1 MIRVYL
7 DTEALTLE
15 MNGHADYADAGQD
28 IVCAAAS
35 MLAYT
40 LLERARELHAEV
52 HASIDGGRLSLR
64 CGAVMAN
71 HPLLWAAF
79 ETVRAG
85 FSLLARKYPEHVVL
99 AGGDSYGEASNC
111 DNIRAQGR
119 PLTDR

>member
-35 MLAYT
+35 ILAYT

-64 CGAVMAN
+64 CGT
-71 HPLLWAAF
+71 HPGHHALMLAAF

-85 FSLLARKYPEHVVL
+85 FTLLARKYPEHVVL
-99 AGGDSYGEASNC
+99 TGGDSYVEASNC

>member
-1 MIRVYL
+1 MIAVWM
-7 DTEALTLE
+7 DTKSLMLE

-40 LLERARELHAEV
+40 LLERARELHAQV
-52 HASIDGGRLSLR
+52 HASIDSGILILR
-64 CGAVMAN
+64 CSADMDN

-85 FSLLARKYPEHVVL
+85 FTLLERKYPEHVVL
-99 AGGDSYGEASNC
+99 AGGDSYEGNPSC
-111 DNIRAQGR
+111 DNIRA
-119 PLTDR
+119 